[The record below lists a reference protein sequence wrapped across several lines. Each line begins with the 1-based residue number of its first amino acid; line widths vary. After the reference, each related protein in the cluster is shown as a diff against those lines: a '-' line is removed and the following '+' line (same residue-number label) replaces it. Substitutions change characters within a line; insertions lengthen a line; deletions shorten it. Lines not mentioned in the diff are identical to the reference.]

1 MDYSDDSSSIHEAQP
16 DNFLEFLLDYYSEED
31 TATTS
36 QPRRN
41 EEEVRDAAGV
51 VEPKEHDGAC
61 KCTICH
67 GQMDPNNVATTA
79 CGHVFHTSCIL
90 SFAVHQGA
98 KHGDPDQMIGCPV
111 CGSKILETR

>member
-1 MDYSDDSSSIHEAQP
+1 MEYSGGSSSFHEAQP
-16 DNFLEFLLDYYSEED
+16 DNLLEFLLDYSEED

-36 QPRRN
+36 QPQRN
-41 EEEVRDAAGV
+41 EEEEVRGAAGV
-51 VEPKEHDGAC
+51 VDDAC

-67 GQMDPNNVATTA
+67 GQMDSPNNNVATTA

-98 KHGDPDQMIGCPV
+98 KHGDPGHMLGCPV
-111 CGSKILETR
+111 CRNKILESR